1 MTEST
6 PPSPHLRAFLLA
18 TFAIFAL
25 SPDGLLVRLFEGGEW
40 PLLFWRG
47 GFSFVA
53 ILIYLWVTEP
63 GGPVRAL
70 RATGWPGLFCAA
82 LMAVGIVMFIASLTR
97 TAVANTLLMLSMVP
111 FFAAGLGLVFLRE
124 AVPGRTW
131 LAIAAALVGMAVILS
146 GSLGG
151 IGIVGDGLAVGTALC
166 MAGSLVIIR
175 ANKRVS
181 MLPALAL
188 SGLFVAL
195 AGLAM
200 ADPLAVG
207 WRDIGLAA
215 VMGVM
220 QQAFAIGLYLSA
232 ARYLPPAEAG
242 LIGLIETVVG
252 PVWVWLALREVP
264 GEAALAGG
272 AIVLVALTLHFAAG
286 LRAARGG
293 ATAAGR

>member
-18 TFAIFAL
+18 TFAIFVL
-25 SPDGLLVRLFEGGEW
+25 SPDGLLVRLFEAGEW
-40 PLLFWRG
+40 RLMFWRG
-47 GFSFVA
+47 LFNFLALAVFIG
-53 ILIYLWVTEP
+53 LTRP
-63 GGPVRAL
+63 GGLPRAL
-70 RATGWPGLFCAA
+70 RATGWPGLFCAV
-82 LMAVGIVMFIASLTR
+82 LIAVGTVLFIASLTR
-97 TAVANTLLMLSMVP
+97 TAVANTLLMLSLVP
-111 FFAAGLGLVFLRE
+111 FFAAALGLVFLRE

-188 SGLFVAL
+188 SGLLVAL

-242 LIGLIETVVG
+242 LIGLIETVFG
-252 PVWVWLALREVP
+252 PVWVWLVLREVP
-264 GEAALAGG
+264 GDAALTGG
-272 AIVLVALTLHFAAG
+272 AIVLAALMLHFAAG

>member
-18 TFAIFAL
+18 TFAIFVL
-25 SPDGLLVRLFEGGEW
+25 SPDGLLVRLFEAGEW
-40 PLLFWRG
+40 RLMFWRG
-47 GFSFVA
+47 LFNFLALAVFIG
-53 ILIYLWVTEP
+53 LTRP
-63 GGPVRAL
+63 GGLPRAL
-70 RATGWPGLFCAA
+70 RATGWPGLFCAV
-82 LMAVGIVMFIASLTR
+82 LIAVGTVLFIASLTR
-97 TAVANTLLMLSMVP
+97 TAVANTLLMLSLVP
-111 FFAAGLGLVFLRE
+111 FFAAALGLVFLRE

-131 LAIAAALVGMAVILS
+131 LAITAALVGMAVILS

-188 SGLFVAL
+188 SGLLVAL

-242 LIGLIETVVG
+242 LIGLIETVFG
-252 PVWVWLALREVP
+252 PVWVWLVLREVP
-264 GEAALAGG
+264 GDAALTGG
-272 AIVLVALTLHFAAG
+272 AIVLAALMLHFAAG

>member
-18 TFAIFAL
+18 TFAIFVL
-25 SPDGLLVRLFEGGEW
+25 SPDGLLVRLFEAGEW
-40 PLLFWRG
+40 RLMFWRG
-47 GFSFVA
+47 LFNFLALAVFIG
-53 ILIYLWVTEP
+53 LTRP
-63 GGPVRAL
+63 GGLPRAL
-70 RATGWPGLFCAA
+70 RATGWPGLFCAV
-82 LMAVGIVMFIASLTR
+82 LIAVGTVLFIASLTR
-97 TAVANTLLMLSMVP
+97 TAVANTLLMLSLVP

-131 LAIAAALVGMAVILS
+131 LAIAGALVGMAVILS

-188 SGLFVAL
+188 SGLLVAL

-242 LIGLIETVVG
+242 LIGLIETVFG
-252 PVWVWLALREVP
+252 PVWVWLVLREVP
-264 GEAALAGG
+264 GDAALAGG
-272 AIVLVALTLHFAAG
+272 AIVLAALMLHFAAG